1 MDEHQHILGLA
12 SLLLQHPE
20 TEWFT
25 DEQLKEEINL
35 IDDQLTK
42 MLFRQFYHY
51 LHSVPFH
58 ELCANYSFTFDFN
71 EKTTLYLTHY
81 LFGENPDRGKALI
94 KLKKDYDEAGLPL
107 KSNELPD
114 FLPLVL
120 EFCSLAPADT
130 AQKMLMVH
138 RRAIDQLV
146 KELSAIDSPYQFILQ
161 ACVETIENMINKQKA
176 S

>member
-1 MDEHQHILGLA
+1 MDKNQHTLALA

-20 TEWFT
+20 MEWFA
-25 DEQLKEEINL
+25 DEQLKEEINA
-35 IDDQLTK
+35 IDSQLTK
-42 MLFRQFYHY
+42 LLFKQFFHY
-51 LHSVPFH
+51 LHSASFH
-58 ELCANYSFTFDFN
+58 DLCANYSYTFDFN

-94 KLKKDYDEAGLPL
+94 KLKKDYDDAGFPL
-107 KSNELPD
+107 ESNELPD

-120 EFCSLAPADT
+120 EFCSLAPVDM
-130 AQKMLMVH
+130 AQKMLMIH

-146 KELSAIDSPYQFILQ
+146 KELTTIDSPYQFILQ
-161 ACVETIENMINKQKA
+161 ACVETIENMMKKQKA